1 MLRPWQVHFRI
12 DEREEKTVFLKLTNL
27 ISQEILSG
35 RLGQGTMLPGSRSL
49 SKELG
54 INRKTVQAVYEEL
67 EAQGWLVTRP
77 RKGTFVA
84 DILPESSIEIEPAFE
99 QIEQEKSLIQSTAVY
114 PHNDGVPDPRLIP
127 YELFSRAYRHALIK
141 ITQNQYMGYGDP
153 RGMIELR
160 QALRQM
166 LSMERFMNVAEDEIC
181 IVRGSQMGIFLAS
194 RALPNRQGVIVVE
207 ELYYPS
213 AVKAFQSNGFQ
224 VVSVKLGEQ
233 GIVIEDLERIL
244 KEHSVAAIYT
254 TPHHQYPTTVTMPM
268 NRRLQLLELSKKWG
282 FYIIEDDYDH
292 EFHYDSRPMPP
303 LASLPHSELVIHVG
317 SLSKVFA
324 PGIRLGYIVAS
335 SPVIQS
341 ITEDILLIDR
351 QGNSITELALAD
363 LMHRGEIKRHIRKMK
378 KIYQLRRDHVLAEFQ
393 RIFAESVHIQP
404 PAGGM
409 ALWAK
414 FQKPFTQD
422 QLIELKDLNIDTEH
436 KFKQIGSSNR
446 CIRLGFAA
454 LSEKEITALI
464 EKLNEILNKRTVNS

>member
-1 MLRPWQVHFRI
+1 MLRPWQIHFRI

-35 RLGQGTMLPGSRSL
+35 RLVQGTMLPGSRSL

-84 DILPESSIEIEPAFE
+84 DILPEKQH
-99 QIEQEKSLIQSTAVY
+99 QIESVNERKVNDRPTIQEVALY
-114 PHNDGVPDPRLIP
+114 PYNDGVPDPRLIP

-141 ITQNQYMGYGDP
+141 ITQNQYMGYGNP
-153 RGMIELR
+153 QGMIELR
-160 QALRQM
+160 QALQKM
-166 LSMERFMNVAEDEIC
+166 LSMERFMSVAEDEIC

-213 AVKAFQSNGFQ
+213 AFKAFQSNGFQ
-224 VVSVKLGEQ
+224 VVSVKLDEQ
-233 GIVIEDLERIL
+233 GIIIEDLERIL
-244 KEHSVAAIYT
+244 QEHSVAAIYT

-268 NRRLQLLELSKKWG
+268 SRRLQLLELSKKWG

-335 SPVIQS
+335 ASVIQS

-351 QGNSITELALAD
+351 QGNNITELALAD
-363 LMHRGEIKRHIRKMK
+363 LMQRGEIKRHIRKMK
-378 KIYQLRRDHVLAEFQ
+378 KIYQLRRDHALTEFSRVFSGDVQ
-393 RIFAESVHIQP
+393 IQP

-409 ALWAK
+409 ALWVK
-414 FQKPFTQD
+414 FQKSFTKEQALKLD
-422 QLIELKDLNIDTEH
+422 ELNMDTEH
-436 KFKQIGSSNR
+436 KFREDDSSNR
-446 CIRLGFAA
+446 CIRFGFAA
-454 LSEKEITALI
+454 LSEKESTSLI
-464 EKLNEILNKRTVNS
+464 EKLNEVLNKRTADS

>member
-1 MLRPWQVHFRI
+1 M
-12 DEREEKTVFLKLTNL
+12 
-27 ISQEILSG
+27 
-35 RLGQGTMLPGSRSL
+35 
-49 SKELG
+49 
-54 INRKTVQAVYEEL
+54 
-67 EAQGWLVTRP
+67 
-77 RKGTFVA
+77 A
-84 DILPESSIEIEPAFE
+84 DVLPEKQL
-99 QIEQEKSLIQSTAVY
+99 QIESVSELKVNDKPIIQEVIQR

-160 QALRQM
+160 QALQQM

-181 IVRGSQMGIFLAS
+181 VVRGSQMGIFLAS

-213 AVKAFQSNGFQ
+213 AFKAFQSNGFQ
-224 VVSVKLGEQ
+224 VVTVKLDGQ

-244 KEHSVAAIYT
+244 QEYSVAAIYT

-268 NRRLQLLELSKKWG
+268 SRRLQLLELSKKWG

-324 PGIRLGYIVAS
+324 PGIRLGYIVAA
-335 SPVIQS
+335 PPIIHS
-341 ITEDILLIDR
+341 ITGDILLIDR
-351 QGNSITELALAD
+351 QGNNITELALAD
-363 LMHRGEIKRHIRKMK
+363 LMQRGEIKRHIRKMK
-378 KIYQLRRDHVLAEFQ
+378 KIYKLRRDHALAEFQ
-393 RIFAESVHIQP
+393 RVFAQSIQIQP

-409 ALWAK
+409 ALWVK
-414 FQKPFTQD
+414 FQKTFTQE
-422 QLIELKDLNIDTEH
+422 QLIKLKELNIDAEH
-436 KFKQIGSSNR
+436 KFKQEEHPNCS
-446 CIRLGFAA
+446 IRFGFAA

-464 EKLNEILNKRTVNS
+464 ENLNNILNKNK

>member
-1 MLRPWQVHFRI
+1 MLRPWQIHFRI

-35 RLGQGTMLPGSRSL
+35 RLVQGTMLPGSRSL

-84 DILPESSIEIEPAFE
+84 DILPEKQL
-99 QIEQEKSLIQSTAVY
+99 QIESVNERKVNDKPTIQEVALY

-141 ITQNQYMGYGDP
+141 ITQNQYMGYGNP
-153 RGMIELR
+153 QGMIELR
-160 QALRQM
+160 QALQKM
-166 LSMERFMNVAEDEIC
+166 LSMERFMSVAEDEIC

-213 AVKAFQSNGFQ
+213 AFKAFQSNGFQ
-224 VVSVKLGEQ
+224 VVSVKLDEQ

-244 KEHSVAAIYT
+244 QEHSVAAIYT
-254 TPHHQYPTTVTMPM
+254 TPHHQYPTTVTMTM
-268 NRRLQLLELSKKWG
+268 SRRLQLLELSKKWG
-282 FYIIEDDYDH
+282 FYVIEDDYDH

-335 SPVIQS
+335 QTIIQS

-351 QGNSITELALAD
+351 QGNNITELALAD
-363 LMHRGEIKRHIRKMK
+363 LMQRGEIKRHIRKMK
-378 KIYQLRRDHVLAEFQ
+378 KIYQLRRDHALTEFSRVFSGDIQ
-393 RIFAESVHIQP
+393 IQP

-409 ALWAK
+409 ALWVK
-414 FQKPFTQD
+414 FQKSFTKEQA
-422 QLIELKDLNIDTEH
+422 LKLDKLNMDTEH
-436 KFKQIGSSNR
+436 KFRQDDSSNR
-446 CIRLGFAA
+446 CIRFGFAA
-454 LSEKEITALI
+454 LSEQEITSLI
-464 EKLNEILNKRTVNS
+464 EKLNEVLNKRTADS

>member
-1 MLRPWQVHFRI
+1 MLRPWQIHFRI

-35 RLGQGTMLPGSRSL
+35 RLVQGTMLPGSRSL

-84 DILPESSIEIEPAFE
+84 DILPEKQL
-99 QIEQEKSLIQSTAVY
+99 QIDSVNERKVNDKPTIQEAALY

-141 ITQNQYMGYGDP
+141 ITQNQYMGYGNP
-153 RGMIELR
+153 QGMIELR
-160 QALRQM
+160 QALQKM
-166 LSMERFMNVAEDEIC
+166 LSMERFMSVAEDEIC

-213 AVKAFQSNGFQ
+213 AFKAFQSNGFQ
-224 VVSVKLGEQ
+224 VVSVKLDEQ

-244 KEHSVAAIYT
+244 QEHSVAAIYT

-268 NRRLQLLELSKKWG
+268 SRRLQLLELSKKWG

-335 SPVIQS
+335 ASVIQS

-351 QGNSITELALAD
+351 QGNNITELALAD
-363 LMHRGEIKRHIRKMK
+363 LMQRGEIKRHIRKMK
-378 KIYQLRRDHVLAEFQ
+378 KIYQLRRDHALTEFSRVFSGDIQ
-393 RIFAESVHIQP
+393 IQP

-409 ALWAK
+409 ALWVK
-414 FQKPFTQD
+414 FQKSFTKEQALKLD
-422 QLIELKDLNIDTEH
+422 ELNMDTEH
-436 KFKQIGSSNR
+436 KLRQDDSSNR
-446 CIRLGFAA
+446 CIRFGFAA
-454 LSEKEITALI
+454 LSEKEITSLI
-464 EKLNEILNKRTVNS
+464 EKLNEVLNKRTADS

>member
-1 MLRPWQVHFRI
+1 MLRPWQIHFRI

-35 RLGQGTMLPGSRSL
+35 RLVQGIMLPGSRSL

-84 DILPESSIEIEPAFE
+84 DILPEKQLKIESVNERKVNDRPTI
-99 QIEQEKSLIQSTAVY
+99 QEAALY

-141 ITQNQYMGYGDP
+141 ITQNQYMGYGNP
-153 RGMIELR
+153 QGMIELR
-160 QALRQM
+160 QALQKM
-166 LSMERFMNVAEDEIC
+166 LSMERFMSVAEDEIC

-194 RALPNRQGVIVVE
+194 RVLPNRQGVIVVE

-213 AVKAFQSNGFQ
+213 AFKAFQSNGFQ
-224 VVSVKLGEQ
+224 VVSVKLDEQ

-244 KEHSVAAIYT
+244 QEHSVAAIYT

-268 NRRLQLLELSKKWG
+268 SRRLQLLELSKKWG

-335 SPVIQS
+335 ASVIQS

-351 QGNSITELALAD
+351 QGNNITELALAD
-363 LMHRGEIKRHIRKMK
+363 LMQRGEIKRHIRKMK
-378 KIYQLRRDHVLAEFQ
+378 KIYQLRRDHALTEFSRVFSGDVQ
-393 RIFAESVHIQP
+393 IKA

-409 ALWAK
+409 ALWVK
-414 FQKPFTQD
+414 FQKSFTKEQA
-422 QLIELKDLNIDTEH
+422 LKLDKLNMDTEH
-436 KFKQIGSSNR
+436 KFRQDDSSNR
-446 CIRLGFAA
+446 CIRFGFAA
-454 LSEKEITALI
+454 LSEKEITSLI
-464 EKLNEILNKRTVNS
+464 EKLNEVLNKRTADS

>member
-194 RALPNRQGVIVVE
+194 RALPSRQGVIVVE

-224 VVSVKLGEQ
+224 VVAVKLDEQ
-233 GIVIEDLERIL
+233 GIIIEDLERIL
-244 KEHSVAAIYT
+244 KEHLVAAIYT

-335 SPVIQS
+335 SPIIQS

-351 QGNSITELALAD
+351 QGNNITELALAD
-363 LMHRGEIKRHIRKMK
+363 LMQRGEIKRHIRKMK
-378 KIYQLRRDHVLAEFQ
+378 KIYQLRRDHALAEFH
-393 RIFAESVHIQP
+393 RIFAESVHIQR

-422 QLIELKDLNIDTEH
+422 QLIKIKELNIDTEH
-436 KFKQIGSSNR
+436 KFKQIGSSNC

-454 LSEKEITALI
+454 LSEKEITSLI
-464 EKLNEILNKRTVNS
+464 ETLDKVLKETADS

>member
-1 MLRPWQVHFRI
+1 MLRPWQIHFRI

-35 RLGQGTMLPGSRSL
+35 RLVQGTMLPGSRSL

-84 DILPESSIEIEPAFE
+84 DILPEKQL
-99 QIEQEKSLIQSTAVY
+99 QIESVNERKVNDRPTIQEAALY

-141 ITQNQYMGYGDP
+141 ITQNQYMGYGNP
-153 RGMIELR
+153 QGMIELR
-160 QALRQM
+160 QALQKM
-166 LSMERFMNVAEDEIC
+166 LSMERFMSVAEDEIC

-213 AVKAFQSNGFQ
+213 AFKAFQSNGFQ
-224 VVSVKLGEQ
+224 VVSVKLDEQ

-244 KEHSVAAIYT
+244 QEHSVAAIYT

-268 NRRLQLLELSKKWG
+268 SRRLQLLELSKKWG

-335 SPVIQS
+335 ASVIQS

-351 QGNSITELALAD
+351 QGNNITELALAD
-363 LMHRGEIKRHIRKMK
+363 LMQRGEIKRHIRKMK
-378 KIYQLRRDHVLAEFQ
+378 KIYQLRRDHALTEFSRVFSGDVQ
-393 RIFAESVHIQP
+393 IKA

-409 ALWAK
+409 ALWVK
-414 FQKPFTQD
+414 FQKSFTKEQA
-422 QLIELKDLNIDTEH
+422 LKLDKLNMDTEH
-436 KFKQIGSSNR
+436 KFRQDDSSNR
-446 CIRLGFAA
+446 CIRFGFAA
-454 LSEKEITALI
+454 LSEKEITSLI
-464 EKLNEILNKRTVNS
+464 EKLNEVLNKRTADS

>member
-1 MLRPWQVHFRI
+1 MLRPWQIHFRI

-35 RLGQGTMLPGSRSL
+35 RLVQGTMLPGSRSL

-84 DILPESSIEIEPAFE
+84 DILPEKQL
-99 QIEQEKSLIQSTAVY
+99 QIDSVNERKVNDRPTIQEAALY

-141 ITQNQYMGYGDP
+141 ITQNQYMGYGNP
-153 RGMIELR
+153 QGMIELR
-160 QALRQM
+160 QALQKM
-166 LSMERFMNVAEDEIC
+166 LSMERFMSVAEDEIC

-207 ELYYPS
+207 QLYYPS
-213 AVKAFQSNGFQ
+213 AFKAFQSNGFQ
-224 VVSVKLGEQ
+224 VVSVKLDEQ
-233 GIVIEDLERIL
+233 GIVIENLERIL
-244 KEHSVAAIYT
+244 QEHSVAAIYT

-268 NRRLQLLELSKKWG
+268 SRRLQLLELSKKWG

-335 SPVIQS
+335 ASVIQS

-351 QGNSITELALAD
+351 QGNNITELALAD
-363 LMHRGEIKRHIRKMK
+363 LMQRGEIKRHIRKMK
-378 KIYQLRRDHVLAEFQ
+378 KIYQLRRDHALTEFSRVFSGDVQ
-393 RIFAESVHIQP
+393 IQP

-409 ALWAK
+409 ALWVK
-414 FQKPFTQD
+414 FQKSFTKEQALKLD
-422 QLIELKDLNIDTEH
+422 ELNMDTEH
-436 KFKQIGSSNR
+436 KFRQDDSSNR
-446 CIRLGFAA
+446 CIRFGFAA
-454 LSEKEITALI
+454 LSEKEITSLI
-464 EKLNEILNKRTVNS
+464 EKLNEVLNKRTADL

>member
-224 VVSVKLGEQ
+224 VVSVKLDEQ
-233 GIVIEDLERIL
+233 GIIIEDLERIL

-324 PGIRLGYIVAS
+324 PGIRLGYIMAS
-335 SPVIQS
+335 SPIIQS

-351 QGNSITELALAD
+351 QGNNITELALAD
-363 LMHRGEIKRHIRKMK
+363 LMQRGEIKRHIRKMK
-378 KIYQLRRDHVLAEFQ
+378 KIYQLRRDHILAEFQ
-393 RIFAESVHIQP
+393 RVFAETVQIQP

-422 QLIELKDLNIDTEH
+422 QLIQLKDLNIDTEH
-436 KFKQIGSSNR
+436 KFKQNESSNR

-464 EKLNEILNKRTVNS
+464 EKLNEILKKEQ

>member
-27 ISQEILSG
+27 ISQEILNG
-35 RLGQGTMLPGSRSL
+35 RLVQGTMLPGSRSL

-84 DILPESSIEIEPAFE
+84 DVLPEKQL
-99 QIEQEKSLIQSTAVY
+99 QIESVSELKVNDKPIIQEVIQR

-160 QALRQM
+160 QALQQM

-181 IVRGSQMGIFLAS
+181 VVRGSQMGIFLAS

-213 AVKAFQSNGFQ
+213 AFKAFQSNGFQ
-224 VVSVKLGEQ
+224 VVTVKLDGQ

-244 KEHSVAAIYT
+244 QEYSVAAIYT

-268 NRRLQLLELSKKWG
+268 SRRLQLLELSKKWG

-324 PGIRLGYIVAS
+324 PGIRLGYIVA
-335 SPVIQS
+335 
-341 ITEDILLIDR
+341 
-351 QGNSITELALAD
+351 A
-363 LMHRGEIKRHIRKMK
+363 
-378 KIYQLRRDHVLAEFQ
+378 
-393 RIFAESVHIQP
+393 P
-404 PAGGM
+404 PHHS
-409 ALWAK
+409 L
-414 FQKPFTQD
+414 
-422 QLIELKDLNIDTEH
+422 H
-436 KFKQIGSSNR
+436 Y
-446 CIRLGFAA
+446 
-454 LSEKEITALI
+454 
-464 EKLNEILNKRTVNS
+464 

>member
-1 MLRPWQVHFRI
+1 MLRPWQIHFRI

-35 RLGQGTMLPGSRSL
+35 RLVQGTMLPGSRSL

-84 DILPESSIEIEPAFE
+84 DILPEKQL
-99 QIEQEKSLIQSTAVY
+99 QIESVNERKVNDRPTIQEAALY

-141 ITQNQYMGYGDP
+141 ITQNQYMGYGNP
-153 RGMIELR
+153 QGMIELR
-160 QALRQM
+160 QALQKM
-166 LSMERFMNVAEDEIC
+166 LSMERFMSVAEDEIC

-213 AVKAFQSNGFQ
+213 AFKAFQSNGFQ
-224 VVSVKLGEQ
+224 VVSVKLDEQ

-244 KEHSVAAIYT
+244 QEHSVAAIYT

-268 NRRLQLLELSKKWG
+268 SRRLQLLELSKKWG

-303 LASLPHSELVIHVG
+303 LASLPHFELVIHVG

-335 SPVIQS
+335 QTIIQS

-351 QGNSITELALAD
+351 QGNNITELALAD
-363 LMHRGEIKRHIRKMK
+363 LMQRGEIKRHIRKMK
-378 KIYQLRRDHVLAEFQ
+378 KIYQLRRDHALTEFSRVFSGDVQ
-393 RIFAESVHIQP
+393 IQP

-409 ALWAK
+409 ALWVK
-414 FQKPFTQD
+414 FQKSFTKEQA
-422 QLIELKDLNIDTEH
+422 LKLDGLNMDTEH
-436 KFKQIGSSNR
+436 KFRQDGSSNR
-446 CIRLGFAA
+446 CIRFGFAA
-454 LSEKEITALI
+454 LSEKEITSLI
-464 EKLNEILNKRTVNS
+464 EKLNEVLNKRTADS

>member
-12 DEREEKTVFLKLTNL
+12 DEREEKTIFLKLTNL

-363 LMHRGEIKRHIRKMK
+363 LMQRGEIKRHIRKMK
-378 KIYQLRRDHVLAEFQ
+378 KIYQLRRDHALGEFQ
-393 RIFAESVHIQP
+393 RIFAERVQIQR

-422 QLIELKDLNIDTEH
+422 QLIKIKELNIDTEH
-436 KFKQIGSSNR
+436 KFKQNESSNR

>member
-1 MLRPWQVHFRI
+1 MLRPWQIHFRI

-35 RLGQGTMLPGSRSL
+35 RLVQGTMLPGSRSL

-84 DILPESSIEIEPAFE
+84 DILPEKQLKIESVNERKVNDRPTI
-99 QIEQEKSLIQSTAVY
+99 QEVTLY

-141 ITQNQYMGYGDP
+141 ITQNQYMGYGNP
-153 RGMIELR
+153 QGMIELR
-160 QALRQM
+160 QALQKM
-166 LSMERFMNVAEDEIC
+166 LSMERFMSVAEDEIC

-213 AVKAFQSNGFQ
+213 AFKAFQSNGFQ
-224 VVSVKLGEQ
+224 VVSVKLDEQ

-244 KEHSVAAIYT
+244 QEHSVAAIYT

-268 NRRLQLLELSKKWG
+268 SRRLQLLELSKKWG

-335 SPVIQS
+335 ASVIQS
-341 ITEDILLIDR
+341 IIEDILLIDR
-351 QGNSITELALAD
+351 QGNNITELALAD
-363 LMHRGEIKRHIRKMK
+363 LMQRGEIKRHIRKMK
-378 KIYQLRRDHVLAEFQ
+378 KIYQLRRDHALTEFSRVFSGDVQ
-393 RIFAESVHIQP
+393 IKA

-409 ALWAK
+409 ALWVK
-414 FQKPFTQD
+414 FQKSFTKEQA
-422 QLIELKDLNIDTEH
+422 LKLDKLNMDTEH
-436 KFKQIGSSNR
+436 KFRQDDSSNR
-446 CIRLGFAA
+446 CIRFGFAA
-454 LSEKEITALI
+454 LSEKEITSLI
-464 EKLNEILNKRTVNS
+464 EKLNEVLNKRTADS

>member
-160 QALRQM
+160 QALQQM
-166 LSMERFMNVAEDEIC
+166 LSMERFMNVAADEIC

-292 EFHYDSRPMPP
+292 EFHYDSQPMPP

-393 RIFAESVHIQP
+393 RVFAETVQIQP

-409 ALWAK
+409 ALWVK

-436 KFKQIGSSNR
+436 KFKQNESSNR

-454 LSEKEITALI
+454 LSEKEITSLI
-464 EKLNEILNKRTVNS
+464 ETLNQVLT

>member
-1 MLRPWQVHFRI
+1 MLRPWQIHFRI

-35 RLGQGTMLPGSRSL
+35 RLVQGTMLPGSRSL

-84 DILPESSIEIEPAFE
+84 DILPEKQL
-99 QIEQEKSLIQSTAVY
+99 QIESVNERKVNDRPTIQEVALY

-141 ITQNQYMGYGDP
+141 ITQNQYMGYGNP
-153 RGMIELR
+153 QGMIELR
-160 QALRQM
+160 QALQKM
-166 LSMERFMNVAEDEIC
+166 LSMERFMSVAEDEIC

-213 AVKAFQSNGFQ
+213 AFKAFQSNGFQ
-224 VVSVKLGEQ
+224 VVSVKLDEQ

-244 KEHSVAAIYT
+244 QEHSVAAIYT

-268 NRRLQLLELSKKWG
+268 SRRLQLLELSKKWG

-335 SPVIQS
+335 ASVIQS

-351 QGNSITELALAD
+351 QGNNITELALAD
-363 LMHRGEIKRHIRKMK
+363 LMQRGEIKRHIRKMK
-378 KIYQLRRDHVLAEFQ
+378 KIYQLRRDHALTEFSRVFSGDVQ
-393 RIFAESVHIQP
+393 IQP

-409 ALWAK
+409 ALWVK
-414 FQKPFTQD
+414 FQKSFTKEQALKLD
-422 QLIELKDLNIDTEH
+422 ELNMDTEH
-436 KFKQIGSSNR
+436 KFRQDDSSNC
-446 CIRLGFAA
+446 CIRFGFAA
-454 LSEKEITALI
+454 LSEKESTSLI
-464 EKLNEILNKRTVNS
+464 EKLNEVLNKRTADS

>member
-1 MLRPWQVHFRI
+1 MLRPWQIYFRI

-35 RLGQGTMLPGSRSL
+35 RLVQGTMLPGSRSL

-84 DILPESSIEIEPAFE
+84 DILPEKQL
-99 QIEQEKSLIQSTAVY
+99 QIESVNERKVNDRPTIQEAALY

-141 ITQNQYMGYGDP
+141 ITQNQYMGYGNP
-153 RGMIELR
+153 QGMIELR
-160 QALRQM
+160 QALQKM
-166 LSMERFMNVAEDEIC
+166 LSMERFMSVAEDEIC

-213 AVKAFQSNGFQ
+213 AFKAFQSNGFQ
-224 VVSVKLGEQ
+224 VVSVKLDEQ

-244 KEHSVAAIYT
+244 QEHSVAAIYT

-268 NRRLQLLELSKKWG
+268 SRRLQLLELSKKWG

-335 SPVIQS
+335 QSIIQS
-341 ITEDILLIDR
+341 IIEDILLIDR
-351 QGNSITELALAD
+351 QGNNITELALAD
-363 LMHRGEIKRHIRKMK
+363 LMQRGEIKRHIRKMK
-378 KIYQLRRDHVLAEFQ
+378 KIYQLRRDHALTEFSRVFSGDVQ
-393 RIFAESVHIQP
+393 IQP

-409 ALWAK
+409 ALWVK
-414 FQKPFTQD
+414 FQKSFTKEQALRLD
-422 QLIELKDLNIDTEH
+422 ELNMDTEH
-436 KFKQIGSSNR
+436 KFRQDDSSNR
-446 CIRLGFAA
+446 CIRFGFAA
-454 LSEKEITALI
+454 LSEKEITSLI
-464 EKLNEILNKRTVNS
+464 EKLNEVLNKRTADS

>member
-1 MLRPWQVHFRI
+1 MLRPWQIHFRI
-12 DEREEKTVFLKLTNL
+12 DEREERTVFLKLTNL

-35 RLGQGTMLPGSRSL
+35 RLVQGTMLPGSRSL

-84 DILPESSIEIEPAFE
+84 DILPEKQL
-99 QIEQEKSLIQSTAVY
+99 QIESVNERKVNDRPTIQEVALY

-141 ITQNQYMGYGDP
+141 ITQNQYMGYGNP
-153 RGMIELR
+153 QGMIELR
-160 QALRQM
+160 QALQKM
-166 LSMERFMNVAEDEIC
+166 LSMERFMSVAEDEIC

-213 AVKAFQSNGFQ
+213 AFKAFQSNGFQ
-224 VVSVKLGEQ
+224 VVSVKLDEQ

-244 KEHSVAAIYT
+244 QEHSVAAIYT

-268 NRRLQLLELSKKWG
+268 SRRLQLLELSKKWG

-335 SPVIQS
+335 ASVIQS

-351 QGNSITELALAD
+351 QGNNITELALAD
-363 LMHRGEIKRHIRKMK
+363 LMQRGEIKRHIRKMK
-378 KIYQLRRDHVLAEFQ
+378 KIYQLRRDHALTEFSRVFSGDVQ
-393 RIFAESVHIQP
+393 IQP

-409 ALWAK
+409 ALWVK
-414 FQKPFTQD
+414 FQKSFTKEQALKLD
-422 QLIELKDLNIDTEH
+422 ELNMDTEH
-436 KFKQIGSSNR
+436 KFRQDDSSNR
-446 CIRLGFAA
+446 CIRFGFAA
-454 LSEKEITALI
+454 LSEKEITSLI
-464 EKLNEILNKRTVNS
+464 EKLNEVLNKRTADL

>member
-1 MLRPWQVHFRI
+1 MLRPWQIHFRI

-35 RLGQGTMLPGSRSL
+35 RLVQGTMLPGSRSL

-84 DILPESSIEIEPAFE
+84 DILPEKQLKIESVNERKVNDRPTI
-99 QIEQEKSLIQSTAVY
+99 QEAALY

-141 ITQNQYMGYGDP
+141 ITQNQYMGYGNP
-153 RGMIELR
+153 QGMIELR
-160 QALRQM
+160 QALQKM
-166 LSMERFMNVAEDEIC
+166 LSMERFMSVAEDEIC

-213 AVKAFQSNGFQ
+213 AFKAFQSNGFQ
-224 VVSVKLGEQ
+224 VVSVKLDEQ

-244 KEHSVAAIYT
+244 QEHSVAAIYT

-268 NRRLQLLELSKKWG
+268 SCRLQLLELSKKWG

-335 SPVIQS
+335 ASVIQS

-351 QGNSITELALAD
+351 QGNNITELALAD
-363 LMHRGEIKRHIRKMK
+363 LMQRGEIKRHIRKMK
-378 KIYQLRRDHVLAEFQ
+378 KIYQLRRDHALTEFSRVFSGDVQ
-393 RIFAESVHIQP
+393 IKA

-409 ALWAK
+409 ALWVK
-414 FQKPFTQD
+414 FQKSFTKEQA
-422 QLIELKDLNIDTEH
+422 LKLDKLNMDTEH
-436 KFKQIGSSNR
+436 KFRQDDSSNR
-446 CIRLGFAA
+446 CIRFGFAA
-454 LSEKEITALI
+454 LSEKEITSLI
-464 EKLNEILNKRTVNS
+464 EKLNEVLNKRTADS

>member
-35 RLGQGTMLPGSRSL
+35 RLAQGTMLPGSRSL

-84 DILPESSIEIEPAFE
+84 DVLPDKQL
-99 QIEQEKSLIQSTAVY
+99 QIESVSERKVNEKPTIQDVALY

-160 QALRQM
+160 QALQKM

-213 AVKAFQSNGFQ
+213 ALKAFQSNGFQ
-224 VVSVKLGEQ
+224 VVSVKLDEQ

-244 KEHSVAAIYT
+244 KEHAVAAIYT

-268 NRRLQLLELSKKWG
+268 NRRLQLLELSKKWD

-324 PGIRLGYIVAS
+324 PGIRLGYIVAF
-335 SPVIQS
+335 SPIIQS

-351 QGNSITELALAD
+351 QGNNITELALAD
-363 LMHRGEIKRHIRKMK
+363 LMQRGEIKRHIRKMK
-378 KIYQLRRDHVLAEFQ
+378 KIYQLRRDHALTEFN
-393 RIFAESVHIQP
+393 RIFAERVHIQP

-409 ALWAK
+409 ALWVK
-414 FQKPFTQD
+414 FQKPFTRD
-422 QLIELKDLNIDTEH
+422 QLIKLKELNIDTEH
-436 KFKQIGSSNR
+436 KFKQIESSNR

-454 LSEKEITALI
+454 LSEKEITCLI
-464 EKLNEILNKRTVNS
+464 ESLNQVLNKRTADS

>member
-1 MLRPWQVHFRI
+1 MLRPWQIHFRI

-35 RLGQGTMLPGSRSL
+35 RLVQGTMLPGSRSL

-84 DILPESSIEIEPAFE
+84 DILPEKQLKIESVNERKVNDRPTI
-99 QIEQEKSLIQSTAVY
+99 QEAALY

-141 ITQNQYMGYGDP
+141 ITQNQYMGYGNP
-153 RGMIELR
+153 QGMIELR
-160 QALRQM
+160 QALQKM
-166 LSMERFMNVAEDEIC
+166 LSMERFMSVAEDEIC

-194 RALPNRQGVIVVE
+194 RVLPNRQGVIVVE

-213 AVKAFQSNGFQ
+213 AFKAFQSNGFQ
-224 VVSVKLGEQ
+224 VVSVKLDEQ

-244 KEHSVAAIYT
+244 QEHSVAAIYT

-268 NRRLQLLELSKKWG
+268 SRRLQLLELSKKWG

-303 LASLPHSELVIHVG
+303 FASLPHSGLVIHVG

-335 SPVIQS
+335 ASVIQS

-351 QGNSITELALAD
+351 QGNNITELALAD
-363 LMHRGEIKRHIRKMK
+363 LMQRGEIKRHIRKMK
-378 KIYQLRRDHVLAEFQ
+378 KIYQLRRDHALTEFSRVFSGDVQ
-393 RIFAESVHIQP
+393 IQP

-409 ALWAK
+409 ALWVK
-414 FQKPFTQD
+414 FQKSFTKEQA
-422 QLIELKDLNIDTEH
+422 LKLDKLNMDTEH
-436 KFKQIGSSNR
+436 KFRKDDSSNR
-446 CIRLGFAA
+446 CIRFGFAA
-454 LSEKEITALI
+454 LSEKEITSLI
-464 EKLNEILNKRTVNS
+464 EKLNEVLNKRTADS

>member
-1 MLRPWQVHFRI
+1 MLRPWQIHFRI

-35 RLGQGTMLPGSRSL
+35 RLVQGTMLPGSRSL

-84 DILPESSIEIEPAFE
+84 DILPEKQL
-99 QIEQEKSLIQSTAVY
+99 QIESVNERKVNDRPTIQEVALY

-141 ITQNQYMGYGDP
+141 ITQNQYMGYGNP
-153 RGMIELR
+153 QGMIELR
-160 QALRQM
+160 QALQKM
-166 LSMERFMNVAEDEIC
+166 LSMERFMSVAEDEIC

-213 AVKAFQSNGFQ
+213 AFKAFQSNGFQ
-224 VVSVKLGEQ
+224 VVSVKLDEQ

-244 KEHSVAAIYT
+244 QEHSVAAIYT

-268 NRRLQLLELSKKWG
+268 SRRLQLLELSKKWG

-335 SPVIQS
+335 ASVIQS

-351 QGNSITELALAD
+351 QGNNITELALAD
-363 LMHRGEIKRHIRKMK
+363 LMQRGEIKRHIRKMK
-378 KIYQLRRDHVLAEFQ
+378 KIYQLRRDHALTEFSRVFSGDVQ
-393 RIFAESVHIQP
+393 IQP

-409 ALWAK
+409 ALWVK
-414 FQKPFTQD
+414 FQKSFTKEQALKLD
-422 QLIELKDLNIDTEH
+422 ELNMDTEH
-436 KFKQIGSSNR
+436 KFRQDDSSNR
-446 CIRLGFAA
+446 CIRFGFAA
-454 LSEKEITALI
+454 LSEKEITSLI
-464 EKLNEILNKRTVNS
+464 EKLNEVLNKRTADS

>member
-160 QALRQM
+160 QALQQM
-166 LSMERFMNVAEDEIC
+166 LSMERFMNVAADEIC

-268 NRRLQLLELSKKWG
+268 NRRLQLLELSKKRG

-335 SPVIQS
+335 SPVIQF

-393 RIFAESVHIQP
+393 RVFAETVQIQP

-409 ALWAK
+409 ALWVK

-436 KFKQIGSSNR
+436 KFKQNESSNR

-454 LSEKEITALI
+454 LSEKEITSLI
-464 EKLNEILNKRTVNS
+464 ETLNQVLT

>member
-1 MLRPWQVHFRI
+1 MLRPWQIHFRI

-35 RLGQGTMLPGSRSL
+35 RLVQGTMLPGSRSL

-84 DILPESSIEIEPAFE
+84 DILPEKQL
-99 QIEQEKSLIQSTAVY
+99 QIESVNERKVNDRPTIQEAALY

-141 ITQNQYMGYGDP
+141 ITQNQYMGYGNP
-153 RGMIELR
+153 QGMIELR
-160 QALRQM
+160 QALQKM
-166 LSMERFMNVAEDEIC
+166 LSMERFMSVAEDEIC

-213 AVKAFQSNGFQ
+213 AFKAFQSNGFQ
-224 VVSVKLGEQ
+224 VVSVKLDEQ
-233 GIVIEDLERIL
+233 GIVIEHLERIL
-244 KEHSVAAIYT
+244 QEHSVAAIYT

-268 NRRLQLLELSKKWG
+268 SRRLQLLELSEKWG

-335 SPVIQS
+335 QTIIQS

-351 QGNSITELALAD
+351 QGNNITELALAD
-363 LMHRGEIKRHIRKMK
+363 LMQRGEIKRHIRKMK
-378 KIYQLRRDHVLAEFQ
+378 KIYQLRRDHALTEFSRVFSGDIQ
-393 RIFAESVHIQP
+393 IQP

-409 ALWAK
+409 ALWVK
-414 FQKPFTQD
+414 FQKSFTKEQALKLEKLNMDTEYKFTQD
-422 QLIELKDLNIDTEH
+422 D
-436 KFKQIGSSNR
+436 SSNR
-446 CIRLGFAA
+446 CIRFGFAA
-454 LSEKEITALI
+454 LSEQEITSLI
-464 EKLNEILNKRTVNS
+464 EKLNEVLNKRTADS

>member
-1 MLRPWQVHFRI
+1 MLRPWQIHFRI

-35 RLGQGTMLPGSRSL
+35 RLVQGTMLPGSRSL

-84 DILPESSIEIEPAFE
+84 DILPEKQLKIEPVNE
-99 QIEQEKSLIQSTAVY
+99 RKVNNKPTIQEVALY

-141 ITQNQYMGYGDP
+141 ITQNQYMGYGTP
-153 RGMIELR
+153 QGMIELR
-160 QALRQM
+160 QALQKM
-166 LSMERFMNVAEDEIC
+166 LSMERFMSVAEDEIC

-213 AVKAFQSNGFQ
+213 AFKAFQSNGFQ
-224 VVSVKLGEQ
+224 VVSVKLDEQ

-244 KEHSVAAIYT
+244 QEHSVAAIYT
-254 TPHHQYPTTVTMPM
+254 TPHHQYPTTVTMTM
-268 NRRLQLLELSKKWG
+268 SRRLQLLELSKKWG
-282 FYIIEDDYDH
+282 FYVIEDDYDH

-335 SPVIQS
+335 QTIIQS

-351 QGNSITELALAD
+351 QGNNITELALAD
-363 LMHRGEIKRHIRKMK
+363 LMQRGEIKRHIRKMK
-378 KIYQLRRDHVLAEFQ
+378 KIYQLRRDHALTEFSRVFSGDIQ
-393 RIFAESVHIQP
+393 IQP

-409 ALWAK
+409 ALWVK
-414 FQKPFTQD
+414 FQKSFTKEQA
-422 QLIELKDLNIDTEH
+422 LKLDKLNMDTEH
-436 KFKQIGSSNR
+436 KFRQDDSSNR
-446 CIRLGFAA
+446 CIRFGFAA
-454 LSEKEITALI
+454 LSEQEITSLI
-464 EKLNEILNKRTVNS
+464 EKLNEVLNKRTADL

>member
-1 MLRPWQVHFRI
+1 MLRPWQIHFRI

-35 RLGQGTMLPGSRSL
+35 RLVQGTMLPGSRSL

-84 DILPESSIEIEPAFE
+84 DILPEKQLKIESVNE
-99 QIEQEKSLIQSTAVY
+99 QKVNDRPTIQEVTLY

-141 ITQNQYMGYGDP
+141 ITQNQYMGYGNP
-153 RGMIELR
+153 QGMIELR
-160 QALRQM
+160 QALQKM
-166 LSMERFMNVAEDEIC
+166 LSMERFMSVAEDEIC

-213 AVKAFQSNGFQ
+213 AFKAFQSNGFQ
-224 VVSVKLGEQ
+224 VVSVKLDEQ
-233 GIVIEDLERIL
+233 GIVIEDLEWIL
-244 KEHSVAAIYT
+244 QEHSVAAIYT

-268 NRRLQLLELSKKWG
+268 SRRLQLLELSKKWG

-335 SPVIQS
+335 ASVIQS

-351 QGNSITELALAD
+351 QGNNITELALAD
-363 LMHRGEIKRHIRKMK
+363 LMQRGEIKRHIRKMK
-378 KIYQLRRDHVLAEFQ
+378 KIYQLRRDHALTEFSRVFSGDVQ
-393 RIFAESVHIQP
+393 IQP

-409 ALWAK
+409 ALWVK
-414 FQKPFTQD
+414 FQKSFTKGQALKLD
-422 QLIELKDLNIDTEH
+422 ELNMDTEH
-436 KFKQIGSSNR
+436 KFRQDDSSNR
-446 CIRLGFAA
+446 CIRFGFAA
-454 LSEKEITALI
+454 LSEQEITSLI
-464 EKLNEILNKRTVNS
+464 EKLNEVLNKRTADS

>member
-1 MLRPWQVHFRI
+1 MLRPWQIHFRI

-35 RLGQGTMLPGSRSL
+35 RLVQGTMLPGSRSL

-84 DILPESSIEIEPAFE
+84 DILPEKQL
-99 QIEQEKSLIQSTAVY
+99 QIESVNERKVNDRPTIQEATLY

-141 ITQNQYMGYGDP
+141 ITQNQYMGYGNP
-153 RGMIELR
+153 QGMIELR
-160 QALRQM
+160 QALQKM
-166 LSMERFMNVAEDEIC
+166 LSMERFMSVAEDEIC

-213 AVKAFQSNGFQ
+213 AFKAFQSNGFQ
-224 VVSVKLGEQ
+224 VVSVKLDEQ

-244 KEHSVAAIYT
+244 QEHSVAAIYT

-268 NRRLQLLELSKKWG
+268 SRRLQLLELSKKWG

-335 SPVIQS
+335 ASVIQS

-351 QGNSITELALAD
+351 QGNNITELALAD
-363 LMHRGEIKRHIRKMK
+363 LMQRGEIKRHIRKMK
-378 KIYQLRRDHVLAEFQ
+378 KIYQLRRDHALTEFS
-393 RIFAESVHIQP
+393 RIFSGDVQIQP

-409 ALWAK
+409 ALWVK
-414 FQKPFTQD
+414 FQKSFTKEQALRLD
-422 QLIELKDLNIDTEH
+422 ELNMDTEH
-436 KFKQIGSSNR
+436 KFRQDDSSNR
-446 CIRLGFAA
+446 CIRFGFAA
-454 LSEKEITALI
+454 LSEKEITSLI
-464 EKLNEILNKRTVNS
+464 EKLNEVLNKRTADS

>member
-1 MLRPWQVHFRI
+1 MLRPWQIHFRI

-35 RLGQGTMLPGSRSL
+35 RLVQGTMLPGSRSL

-84 DILPESSIEIEPAFE
+84 DILPEKQL
-99 QIEQEKSLIQSTAVY
+99 QIDSVNERKVNDKPTIQEAALY

-141 ITQNQYMGYGDP
+141 ITQNQYMGYGNP
-153 RGMIELR
+153 QGMIELR
-160 QALRQM
+160 QALQKM
-166 LSMERFMNVAEDEIC
+166 LSMERFMSVAEDEIC

-213 AVKAFQSNGFQ
+213 AFKAFQSNGFQ
-224 VVSVKLGEQ
+224 VVSVKLDEQ

-244 KEHSVAAIYT
+244 QEHSVAAIYT

-268 NRRLQLLELSKKWG
+268 SRRLQLLELSKKWG

-335 SPVIQS
+335 QTIIQS

-351 QGNSITELALAD
+351 QGNNITELALAD
-363 LMHRGEIKRHIRKMK
+363 LMQRGEIKRHIRKMK
-378 KIYQLRRDHVLAEFQ
+378 KIYQLRRDHALTEFSRVFSGDVQ
-393 RIFAESVHIQP
+393 IQP

-409 ALWAK
+409 ALWVK
-414 FQKPFTQD
+414 FQKSFTKEQASKLD
-422 QLIELKDLNIDTEH
+422 GLNMDTEH
-436 KFKQIGSSNR
+436 KFRQDGSSNR
-446 CIRLGFAA
+446 CIRFGFAA
-454 LSEKEITALI
+454 LSEKEITSLI
-464 EKLNEILNKRTVNS
+464 EKLNEVLNKRTADS

>member
-160 QALRQM
+160 QALQQM

-213 AVKAFQSNGFQ
+213 AFKAFQSNGFQ
-224 VVSVKLGEQ
+224 VVSIKLDEQ

-244 KEHSVAAIYT
+244 KEHSIAAIYT

-324 PGIRLGYIVAS
+324 PGIRLGYIVAPS
-335 SPVIQS
+335 SIIQS

-363 LMHRGEIKRHIRKMK
+363 LMQRGEIKRHIRKMK
-378 KIYQLRRDHVLAEFQ
+378 KIYQLRRDHALAEFQ
-393 RIFAESVHIQP
+393 RIFAERVQIQP

-409 ALWAK
+409 ALWVK
-414 FQKPFTQD
+414 FQKPFTRD
-422 QLIELKDLNIDTEH
+422 QLIKLKELNIDTEH
-436 KFKQIGSSNR
+436 KFKQIESSNR

-454 LSEKEITALI
+454 LSEKEITSLI
-464 EKLNEILNKRTVNS
+464 ETLNQVLNQGTVDS

>member
-1 MLRPWQVHFRI
+1 MLRPWQIHFRI

-35 RLGQGTMLPGSRSL
+35 RLVQGTMLPGSRSL

-84 DILPESSIEIEPAFE
+84 DILPEKQL
-99 QIEQEKSLIQSTAVY
+99 QIESVNERKVNDRPTIQEVALY

-141 ITQNQYMGYGDP
+141 ITQNQYMGYGNP
-153 RGMIELR
+153 QGMIELR
-160 QALRQM
+160 QALQKM
-166 LSMERFMNVAEDEIC
+166 LSMERFMSVAEDEIC

-213 AVKAFQSNGFQ
+213 AFKAFQSNGFQ
-224 VVSVKLGEQ
+224 VVSVKLDEQ

-244 KEHSVAAIYT
+244 QEHSVAAIYT

-268 NRRLQLLELSKKWG
+268 SRRLQLLELSKKWG

-292 EFHYDSRPMPP
+292 EFHYDSRPMPA

-335 SPVIQS
+335 ASVIQS

-351 QGNSITELALAD
+351 QGNNITELALAD
-363 LMHRGEIKRHIRKMK
+363 LMQRGEIKRHIRKMK
-378 KIYQLRRDHVLAEFQ
+378 KIYQLRRDHALTEFSRVFLGDVQ
-393 RIFAESVHIQP
+393 IQP

-409 ALWAK
+409 ALWVK
-414 FQKPFTQD
+414 FQKSFTKEQALKLD
-422 QLIELKDLNIDTEH
+422 ELNMDTEH
-436 KFKQIGSSNR
+436 KFRQDDSSNR
-446 CIRLGFAA
+446 CIRFGFAA
-454 LSEKEITALI
+454 LSEKESTSLI
-464 EKLNEILNKRTVNS
+464 EKLNEVLNKRTADS

>member
-1 MLRPWQVHFRI
+1 MLRPWQVRFRI

-268 NRRLQLLELSKKWG
+268 SRRLQLLELSKKWG

-335 SPVIQS
+335 STIIQS

-351 QGNSITELALAD
+351 QGNNITELALAD
-363 LMHRGEIKRHIRKMK
+363 LMQRGEIKRHIRKMK
-378 KIYQLRRDHVLAEFQ
+378 KIYQLRRDHALAEFQ
-393 RIFAESVHIQP
+393 RVFAESVHIQR

-422 QLIELKDLNIDTEH
+422 QLIQLKDLNIDTEH
-436 KFKQIGSSNR
+436 KFKQNESSNR

>member
-1 MLRPWQVHFRI
+1 MLRPWQIHFRI

-35 RLGQGTMLPGSRSL
+35 RLVQGTMLPGSRSL

-84 DILPESSIEIEPAFE
+84 DILPEKQL
-99 QIEQEKSLIQSTAVY
+99 QIDSVNERKVNDKPTIQEAALY

-141 ITQNQYMGYGDP
+141 ITQNQYMGYGNP
-153 RGMIELR
+153 QGMIELR
-160 QALRQM
+160 QALQKM
-166 LSMERFMNVAEDEIC
+166 LSMERFMSVAEDEIC

-213 AVKAFQSNGFQ
+213 AFKAFQSNGFQ
-224 VVSVKLGEQ
+224 VVSVKLDEQ

-244 KEHSVAAIYT
+244 QEHSVAAIYT

-268 NRRLQLLELSKKWG
+268 SRRLQLLELSKKWG

-335 SPVIQS
+335 QTIIQS

-351 QGNSITELALAD
+351 QGNNITELALAD
-363 LMHRGEIKRHIRKMK
+363 LMQRGEIKRHIRKMK
-378 KIYQLRRDHVLAEFQ
+378 KIYQLRRDHALTEFSRVFSGDVQ
-393 RIFAESVHIQP
+393 IKA

-409 ALWAK
+409 ALWVK
-414 FQKPFTQD
+414 FQKSFTKEQT
-422 QLIELKDLNIDTEH
+422 LKLDKLNMDTEH
-436 KFKQIGSSNR
+436 KFRQDDSSNR
-446 CIRLGFAA
+446 CIRFGFAA
-454 LSEKEITALI
+454 LSEKEITSLI
-464 EKLNEILNKRTVNS
+464 KKLNEVLNKRTADS

>member
-1 MLRPWQVHFRI
+1 MLRPWQIHFRI
-12 DEREEKTVFLKLTNL
+12 DEREERTVFLKLTNL

-35 RLGQGTMLPGSRSL
+35 RLVQGTMLPGSRSL

-84 DILPESSIEIEPAFE
+84 DILPEKQL
-99 QIEQEKSLIQSTAVY
+99 QIESVNERKVNDRPTIQEVALY

-141 ITQNQYMGYGDP
+141 ITQNQYMGYGNP
-153 RGMIELR
+153 QGMIELR
-160 QALRQM
+160 QALQKM
-166 LSMERFMNVAEDEIC
+166 LSMERFMSVAEDEIC

-213 AVKAFQSNGFQ
+213 AFKAFQSNGFQ
-224 VVSVKLGEQ
+224 VVSVKLDEQ

-244 KEHSVAAIYT
+244 QEHSVAAIYT

-268 NRRLQLLELSKKWG
+268 SRRLQLLELSKKWG

-303 LASLPHSELVIHVG
+303 FASLPHSELVIHVG

-335 SPVIQS
+335 ASVIQS

-351 QGNSITELALAD
+351 QGNNITELALAD
-363 LMHRGEIKRHIRKMK
+363 LMQRGEIKRHIRKMK
-378 KIYQLRRDHVLAEFQ
+378 KIYQLRRDHALTEFSRVFSGDIQ
-393 RIFAESVHIQP
+393 IQP

-409 ALWAK
+409 ALWVK
-414 FQKPFTQD
+414 FQKSFTKEQALKLD
-422 QLIELKDLNIDTEH
+422 ELNMDTEH
-436 KFKQIGSSNR
+436 KFRQDDSSNR
-446 CIRLGFAA
+446 CIRFGFAA
-454 LSEKEITALI
+454 LSEKEITSLI
-464 EKLNEILNKRTVNS
+464 EKLNEVLNKRTADS